1 MASVLHLKTNSVF
14 MSLEIRENLQKL
26 FVLGISYRKTALDV
40 RGKFSLSAEDQES
53 LLKEAKNNEIEGMVI
68 LSTCNRTEIY
78 AHSSQV
84 ELITSLFLKYCKGNR
99 NDFNCNGYTLHGN
112 ECIRHLYKV
121 TSGLDSQIIGD
132 FQIVG
137 QVKNAYQLSENLG
150 ILNSFLTRLFSFVFQ
165 ASKKIK
171 NTTEISKGA
180 ASVSHAAVQYIKDKV
195 STLETCNFLLYGTG
209 DIGKDTCGN
218 LLKHMNNRSLTLVN
232 RTVEK
237 AEALAAKFNIQYQT
251 IDKLNQ
257 EVNNSEIIIVAT
269 GASKPTLTLDHF
281 KGVESC
287 KLVLDLSVPRN
298 VDNAIDELDNV
309 LVITVDELSKHIS
322 TAIEQRKACIPDAE
336 RIIQA
341 SIGEFYGWLEVK
353 YLSPVIVALK
363 ENLQKVQKKELDYHK
378 NKLSNDELKKV
389 EHITNNIV
397 NKIARACIN
406 HLKDHHKKQS
416 SPMETLNMI
425 FKDMD
430 S

>member
-1 MASVLHLKTNSVF
+1 
-14 MSLEIRENLQKL
+14 MSLQIRENLQKL

-40 RGKFSLSAEDQES
+40 RGMFSLSSEDQEN
-53 LLKEAKNNEIEGMVI
+53 LLKEAKEQQIEGMVI
-68 LSTCNRTEIY
+68 ISTCNRTEIY
-78 AHSSQV
+78 AHSSEVQI
-84 ELITSLFLKYCKGNR
+84 ITDLFLKYCKGNR
-99 NDFNCNGYTLHGN
+99 NDLNYNGYTLYGN

-121 TSGLDSQIIGD
+121 TAGLDSQIIGD

-137 QVKNAYQLSENLG
+137 QVKNAYQQSEQMG
-150 ILNSFLTRLFSFVFQ
+150 MVNSFMNRLFSFVFQ

-171 NTTEISKGA
+171 NETDISKGA

-232 RTVEK
+232 RTIEK
-237 AEALAAKFNIQYQT
+237 AEALANRYDIQHQP
-251 IDKLNQ
+251 IDKLTQ
-257 EVNNSEIIIVAT
+257 EVEKAEVIIVAT
-269 GASKPTLTLDHF
+269 GATKPTLTLDHF
-281 KGVESC
+281 KGIESC

-298 VDNAIDELDNV
+298 VDTAIDNLENV

-322 TAIEQRKACIPDAE
+322 EAIDQRKACIPDAE
-336 RIIQA
+336 KIIQA

-363 ENLQKVQKKELDYHK
+363 ENLQNVQRKELDYHK
-378 NKLSNDELKKV
+378 NKLSEDELKKV

>member
-1 MASVLHLKTNSVF
+1 
-14 MSLEIRENLQKL
+14 MSLQIRENLQKL

-40 RGKFSLSAEDQES
+40 RGMFSLSSEDQEN
-53 LLKEAKNNEIEGMVI
+53 LLKEAKEHQIEGMVI
-68 LSTCNRTEIY
+68 ISTCNRTEIY
-78 AHSSQV
+78 AHSS
-84 ELITSLFLKYCKGNR
+84 EIEIITDLFLKYCKGNR
-99 NDFNCNGYTLHGN
+99 NDLNYNGYTLHGN

-121 TSGLDSQIIGD
+121 TAGLDSQIIGD

-137 QVKNAYQLSENLG
+137 QVKNAYQQSEQMG
-150 ILNSFLTRLFSFVFQ
+150 IVNSFMNRLFSFVFQ

-171 NTTEISKGA
+171 NDTDISKGA

-232 RTVEK
+232 RTIEK
-237 AEALAAKFNIQYQT
+237 AESLANKYNIQFQP
-251 IDKLNQ
+251 IEKLNQ
-257 EVNNSEIIIVAT
+257 EVDKAEVIIVAT

-298 VDNAIDELDNV
+298 VDTAIDDLENV

-322 TAIEQRKACIPDAE
+322 AAIDQRKACIPEAE
-336 RIIQA
+336 KIIQA

-363 ENLQKVQKKELDYHK
+363 ENLQSVQRKELDYHK
-378 NKLSNDELKKV
+378 NKLSEDELKKV